1 MLVTM
6 GVDCERNESKCEMLS
21 PVTHC
26 STLDEL
32 QQLMLLICHIGIL
45 WCMKYPIH
53 KLQTVQLLSSRDLS
67 KTTNT
72 YAH

>member
-1 MLVTM
+1 MPVTSDM

-32 QQLMLLICHIGIL
+32 QQLILLICHIGIL
-45 WCMKYPIH
+45 SLLKMSV
-53 KLQTVQLLSSRDLS
+53 LQ
-67 KTTNT
+67 NT
-72 YAH
+72 QKCVF